1 MPRRKTPPTEVPRPE
16 KVPRVDYI
24 ANPLESPLFEEFYLA
39 LEICP
44 ETEFPDMMATL
55 KKCLHTSVRITA
67 AAPLSGWLRTEL
79 ARHVV
84 DGGEGAQQLALV
96 PHQLAYQWQMS
107 RFVIKRKPEMAHLK
121 AFLVAEDLR
130 GGLVRQETASMIPP
144 LALMIRPNHV
154 ILDMCAAPGSK
165 TSELLDMMLW
175 DYIASR
181 SAAPVGKVHVGV
193 PVPTGAVL
201 ANDVDVKRAGMLS
214 HQLDRA
220 GSPAMGVTCWDAAIF
235 PSIAVNGKPLG
246 FDCIQAD
253 VLCSGDGTMRKN
265 ADIWKKW
272 SPESGNSLHVKQLAI
287 LTRAAQLVKPGGEVV
302 YSTCSLNPVE
312 DEAVVSSVLT
322 DHDNL
327 SLVDVH
333 SRVPGITLAR
343 GLRTW
348 TPGTLSDGKLVF
360 HRESSEKL
368 PPSMFP
374 RDMDLSR
381 TARLLPHHNDTGGF
395 FVALLQKDANAA
407 VRTKLRSR
415 EVKES
420 EWKSP

>member
-1 MPRRKTPPTEVPRPE
+1 MPRRKTPPTEVLRPE
-16 KVPRVDYI
+16 KVPRTDYTV
-24 ANPLESPLFEEFYLA
+24 NPLESPLFEEFYQA
-39 LEICP
+39 LGICS
-44 ETEFPDMMATL
+44 ETEFPDMMVTL

-67 AAPLSGWLRTEL
+67 ASPLSAWLRTEL
-79 ARHVV
+79 GRHVV
-84 DGGEGAQQLALV
+84 DGSEGAQQLALV
-96 PHQLAYQWQMS
+96 PHRLAYQWQMS
-107 RFVIKRKPEMAHLK
+107 RFIIKRKPEMAHLK

-130 GGLVRQETASMIPP
+130 GGLVRQETASMVPP
-144 LALMIRPNHV
+144 LALTVRPNHV

-165 TSELLDMMLW
+165 TSELLDMLMW
-175 DYIASR
+175 DYIATR
-181 SAAPVGKVHVGV
+181 SAAPSGNVHVGV
-193 PVPTGAVL
+193 PVPKGAIL

-235 PSIAVNGKPLG
+235 PSIAIDGKPLG

-312 DEAVVSSVLT
+312 DEAVVSSALA

-333 SRVPGITLAR
+333 SRVTGITLAR

-348 TPGTLSDGKLVF
+348 TPGTLSDGKLVL
-360 HRESSEKL
+360 HHESSDKL

-374 RDMDLSR
+374 RDMDLTK

-407 VRTKLRSR
+407 VRTKVRSR

-420 EWKSP
+420 EWRSP